1 MPEDPP
7 EAVSFET
14 EFRGTDAATY
24 AMPGRAGLRVPLDL
38 LGGDT
43 SETLFRSA
51 ISAGEEH
58 GFRLFSARGL
68 SFGCAVQPVDGRL
81 EASTLDLY
89 GRLLR
94 ATGGLSIYRV
104 WNYLPDINQVSL
116 GLEQYQAF
124 SSGRARAF
132 EAAFGPEYRRN
143 LPAASAVGCRGGSI
157 ALAFVAGAQSPQ
169 YFENPEQIPA
179 YDYPQ
184 KYGPHSPSFARAT
197 VAVQEGRPLIYL
209 SGTSAVK
216 GHDTVFP
223 GSVGAQIECT
233 LDNLRLISRAAGA
246 GEDLGAALGYE
257 RQFKVY
263 LRHRTD
269 FPMAKA
275 RLDTGL
281 FRRGDRVVWL
291 QADLC
296 RADLT
301 IEVEA
306 SLAGRP

>member
-1 MPEDPP
+1 M
-7 EAVSFET
+7 
-14 EFRGTDAATY
+14 
-24 AMPGRAGLRVPLDL
+24 
-38 LGGDT
+38 
-43 SETLFRSA
+43 
-51 ISAGEEH
+51 
-58 GFRLFSARGL
+58 
-68 SFGCAVQPVDGRL
+68 
-81 EASTLDLY
+81 
-89 GRLLR
+89 
-94 ATGGLSIYRV
+94 
-104 WNYLPDINQVSL
+104 
-116 GLEQYQAF
+116 
-124 SSGRARAF
+124 
-132 EAAFGPEYRRN
+132 
-143 LPAASAVGCRGGSI
+143 
-157 ALAFVAGAQSPQ
+157 
-169 YFENPEQIPA
+169 
-179 YDYPQ
+179 
-184 KYGPHSPSFARAT
+184 
-197 VAVQEGRPLIYL
+197 IYL